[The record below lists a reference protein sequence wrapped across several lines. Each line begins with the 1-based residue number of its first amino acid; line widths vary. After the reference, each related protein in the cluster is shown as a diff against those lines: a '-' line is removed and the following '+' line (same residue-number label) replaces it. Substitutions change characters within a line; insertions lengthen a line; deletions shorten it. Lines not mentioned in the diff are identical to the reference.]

1 MLLALY
7 LTFFFVF
14 PVYAGQI
21 SAVQF
26 VIGKSFYVIDG
37 KNRPMDAAPY
47 IKEGRAFLPVRYVAI
62 AAGVEEKNILWDERT
77 NSVVLIKGDLV
88 VTLAAGSRQIT
99 VNGVPSSMDV
109 APEIVPPGRMMLPVR
124 PVVEA
129 LGLQVVWD
137 GIARTVTVLL
147 ELQPKQPQPPYKEFI
162 DKECRWQDLA
172 GNQWTWGL
180 SIPKEMYEFY
190 RAQPRIHEL
199 LIKEYTD
206 KINELRRRAELLKQ
220 YMEYWYQQCQILPQD
235 SYETARQKYLT
246 YLEAYNSAQKEL
258 ERILQEYQELQ
269 LAYRQAEYRL
279 MRQGYVPYVLEE
291 ANYTLAESLA
301 LKLAEKASAGSRA
314 RIELAAAFVQGA
326 IPYVEEP
333 GEYPKY
339 PVETLVEGGDCEDK
353 AILLAAILKALGYRT
368 ALLVFPGNPG
378 HMALGV
384 ECPEGRGS
392 YYLKDGVKYYYLETT
407 SPGWR
412 LGEVLPEYY
421 GKRALVYVVP

>member
-37 KNRPMDAAPY
+37 KNHPMDAAPY

-220 YMEYWYQQCQILPQD
+220 YMEYWY
-235 SYETARQKYLT
+235 
-246 YLEAYNSAQKEL
+246 
-258 ERILQEYQELQ
+258 
-269 LAYRQAEYRL
+269 
-279 MRQGYVPYVLEE
+279 
-291 ANYTLAESLA
+291 
-301 LKLAEKASAGSRA
+301 
-314 RIELAAAFVQGA
+314 
-326 IPYVEEP
+326 
-333 GEYPKY
+333 
-339 PVETLVEGGDCEDK
+339 
-353 AILLAAILKALGYRT
+353 
-368 ALLVFPGNPG
+368 
-378 HMALGV
+378 
-384 ECPEGRGS
+384 
-392 YYLKDGVKYYYLETT
+392 
-407 SPGWR
+407 
-412 LGEVLPEYY
+412 
-421 GKRALVYVVP
+421 